1 MPLEG
6 EMAHCGGDIC
16 ELCVLLAK
24 SLSRVS
30 FLFPPERTLVIN
42 GYTNGKASLHVLHPS
57 RVSSPIVFFSTV
69 IFAR

>member
-42 GYTNGKASLHVLHPS
+42 GYTKQWENIPQHAPPQPHLFSNS
-57 RVSSPIVFFSTV
+57 FFLL
-69 IFAR
+69 